1 MQYLFAV
8 SFAVLLRKA
17 SQPLR
22 NDSSYLFRQYS
33 SRQSGGRFELSPI
46 ESLDVLHR
54 KTASFIRYSFGKFQL
69 VGIIRFYV

>member
-8 SFAVLLRKA
+8 SFAVLLCKA

-33 SRQSGGRFELSPI
+33 SRQSGGRFEWSPM
-46 ESLDVLHR
+46 SRDVLHR
-54 KTASFIRYSFGKFQL
+54 KTAYLFGTVLENFN
-69 VGIIRFYV
+69 